1 MIYVYLP
8 FNIGYMEKDRIIWI
22 ALNLLFTSVAPCLN
36 TLQWF
41 SPCLAVKLFTEKAE
55 VWGKGVG
62 ALCEAKDF
70 NSDSVLALA
79 FVFVQS

>member
-1 MIYVYLP
+1 MNSTEFAVHLCSSLP
-8 FNIGYMEKDRIIWI
+8 EHP
-22 ALNLLFTSVAPCLN
+22 LL
-36 TLQWF
+36 LQWF

-70 NSDSVLALA
+70 NCDSVVLALA
-79 FVFVQS
+79 FV